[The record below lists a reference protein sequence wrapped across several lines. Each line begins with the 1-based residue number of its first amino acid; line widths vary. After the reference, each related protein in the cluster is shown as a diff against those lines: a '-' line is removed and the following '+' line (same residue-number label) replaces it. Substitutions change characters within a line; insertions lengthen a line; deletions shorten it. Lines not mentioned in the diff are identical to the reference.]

1 MKADVESAPS
11 PRTIAK
17 ATVTAFVVAVAVLIT
32 VVLPAEYGIDPL
44 GTGRALGLLDLYSAS
59 SGLGPPI
66 VPAAGGP
73 LRTQPS
79 RYRSD
84 SRQLVVPSLGTL
96 EFKYE
101 LDQGAAL
108 MYAWSATGPL
118 GFDFHT
124 EPAGRPP
131 EASESVERD
140 EADARN
146 GFYTAPYA
154 GLHGWY
160 WENLTDREVTITLDT
175 AGFYSHAVLF
185 LPNRPPQQVQL
196 QPPH

>member
-1 MKADVESAPS
+1 MTADVESAPS
-11 PRTIAK
+11 RRTIAR
-17 ATVTAFVVAVAVLIT
+17 ATVIALAVAVAVLTT

-44 GTGRALGLLDLYSAS
+44 GTGRALGLLDLYNAS
-59 SGLGPPI
+59 SGLGPPLA
-66 VPAAGGP
+66 PAAGGP
-73 LRTQPS
+73 LKTQPS

-84 SRQLVVPSLGTL
+84 LRQLVVPSLGTL

-101 LDQGAAL
+101 LEQGAPL
-108 MYAWSATGPL
+108 IYSWSATGPL

-131 EASESVERD
+131 EASQSIERD
-140 EADARN
+140 EADSRH
-146 GFYTAPYA
+146 GFYTAPYT

-160 WENLTDREVTITLDT
+160 WENLTDRDVTITLDT

-185 LPNRPPQQVQL
+185 LSDQPPQQVEL
-196 QPPH
+196 QPHK